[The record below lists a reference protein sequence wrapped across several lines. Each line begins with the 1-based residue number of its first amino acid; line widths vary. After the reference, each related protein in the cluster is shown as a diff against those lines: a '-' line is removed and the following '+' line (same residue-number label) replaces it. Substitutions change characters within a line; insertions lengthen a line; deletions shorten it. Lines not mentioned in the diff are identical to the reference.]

1 MLLPKIAFTYSKK
14 NTVIAQRFV
23 DLFHQL
29 NLNIFTSQDLDKSA
43 TKLIDKLSIL
53 YHSNTYIIL
62 ISKSLGREEEAY
74 LELMKQKY
82 FNEPNIRIVPIIID
96 NSVTNV
102 SIPNDIQLLYLE
114 KGKYQECA
122 QTAKK
127 MLSKKLIS
135 LEMKFN
141 LPLLYP
147 MLINDIKILGIK

>member
-1 MLLPKIAFTYSKK
+1 
-14 NTVIAQRFV
+14 
-23 DLFHQL
+23 
-29 NLNIFTSQDLDKSA
+29 
-43 TKLIDKLSIL
+43 
-53 YHSNTYIIL
+53 
-62 ISKSLGREEEAY
+62 
-74 LELMKQKY
+74 MKQKY

-147 MLINDIKILGIK
+147 MLINDIKMLGIK